1 MTRIWPWLG
10 FLLAIGPCTLATSPD
25 RGDRAIT
32 RAAGAAPA
40 LNWSCR
46 VAWACAARRLVNG
59 TQYVLSLH
67 SRAAG
72 AATIVFNE
80 CVELPGLVLQG
91 GW

>member
-1 MTRIWPWLG
+1 
-10 FLLAIGPCTLATSPD
+10 
-25 RGDRAIT
+25 
-32 RAAGAAPA
+32 